1 MREEGK
7 NRWLFLCHVNRT
19 EKVSDACI
27 IINELQERK
36 KNQDLP
42 REEKLRI
49 RICGTWNVTVYDR
62 RNLSGESRAP

>member
-36 KNQDLP
+36 KNQGSSKGGKNSASVSV
-42 REEKLRI
+42 EH
-49 RICGTWNVTVYDR
+49 GM
-62 RNLSGESRAP
+62 